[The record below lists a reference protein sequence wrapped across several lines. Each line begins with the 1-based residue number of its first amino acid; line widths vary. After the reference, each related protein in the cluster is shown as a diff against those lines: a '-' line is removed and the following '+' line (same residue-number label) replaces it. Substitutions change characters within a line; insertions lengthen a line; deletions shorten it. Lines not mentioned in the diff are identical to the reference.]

1 VQHIRWPQPLVSVYS
16 ELLTTQSIKSGY
28 FPSVL
33 FLPPMPPPPAPN
45 TFPSRCDIAFYM
57 ATHPHWA
64 TMDHLPPPHHLTVY
78 TCLHCLSYQTGWTP
92 LYYASRYGHVSV
104 AEMLLKSGADV
115 NMADQ
120 VKCVGEMST
129 FDKLGYQQ
137 FWVYRNQWLRPA
149 DVSDLYRALYE
160 LLSHTIQVPSNSS
173 PPPTTKYIPF
183 TELYG
188 YM

>member
-1 VQHIRWPQPLVSVYS
+1 M
-16 ELLTTQSIKSGY
+16 LTTQSIKSGY

-33 FLPPMPPPPAPN
+33 FLPPMPPPPQLQ
-45 TFPSRCDIAFYM
+45 TPSPRGVILHFIWQHIHIEPLW
-57 ATHPHWA
+57 T
-64 TMDHLPPPHHLTVY
+64 PPHHLTVY

-104 AEMLLKSGADV
+104 AEMLLKNGADV
-115 NMADQ
+115 NLADQ

-173 PPPTTKYIPF
+173 PPPQPPNTFPLQNYTGICNYYTQII
-183 TELYG
+183 ELKDT
-188 YM
+188 